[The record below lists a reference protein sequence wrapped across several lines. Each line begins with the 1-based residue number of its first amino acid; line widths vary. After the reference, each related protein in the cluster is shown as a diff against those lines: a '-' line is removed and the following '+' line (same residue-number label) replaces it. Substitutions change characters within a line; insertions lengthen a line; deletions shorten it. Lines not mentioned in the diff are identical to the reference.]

1 MEMLL
6 PLADV
11 IACDRDGDE
20 EKQNKDDCQCHIL
33 RAEGLSDEFRMHTS
47 DTGEAYI
54 TPEDKRDIIGEIATG
69 LHFSTLQS
77 MPYCW
82 LFP

>member
-33 RAEGLSDEFRMHTS
+33 RAEGLSDEF
-47 DTGEAYI
+47 
-54 TPEDKRDIIGEIATG
+54 
-69 LHFSTLQS
+69 
-77 MPYCW
+77 
-82 LFP
+82 